1 MATFKIVLDKRR
13 KREKD
18 KFHLSVRV
26 SNSRDI
32 TYLHLDQLMTTKEYD
47 VIFKKQVFDKNILAV
62 KEKFEKYANRAH
74 MVYQIVV
81 PYDKIEFRKIFY
93 DKDYDFDK
101 VTTQAQK
108 EQGSIKF
115 LFKNSVNGKRDTNQ
129 IGLSTA
135 DNYRTALNNLIK
147 FQKELTYKDITSD
160 FLYKLEG
167 WYLREEKGS
176 KKNSVASVGNLMRC
190 LKSVLKYNMKK
201 KVIPPTYDYPFN
213 DYKIPT
219 YTPAKRVISIEEIQ
233 KIVDLKEF
241 DNDWEIYARDIW
253 LLLYRMNG
261 INFVDL
267 LKLKWED
274 KKGDYFEFFRHKT
287 RRTRRSN
294 IRPLRI
300 KVTDKIQEL
309 LDRIG
314 DKESPFVLGQM
325 SHTDYEESYLVNRN
339 RKVKAKVNKF
349 LKPIAKRLNLS
360 MSLDVSLARDC
371 YANTLKRANVN
382 ALKISENMNH
392 SDPRTTTLHYLD
404 NFEQDDLDDA
414 NDAVL

>member
-1 MATFKIVLDKRR
+1 MATFKIVLDKR
-13 KREKD
+13 KKFEKD

-32 TYLHLDQLMTTKEYD
+32 TYLHLDQLMTIKEYD
-47 VIFKKQVFDKNILAV
+47 VIFKKQVFDKNILAI
-62 KEKFEKYANRAH
+62 KEKFEKYVNRAH
-74 MVYQIVV
+74 MVFQIVEST
-81 PYDKIEFRKIFY
+81 DKAKFRQIFY

-108 EQGSIKF
+108 EKGAIRF
-115 LFKNSVNGKRDTNQ
+115 LFENCINGKKVTNQ

-135 DNYRTALNNLIK
+135 NNYRTALNNLLE
-147 FQKELTYKDITSD
+147 FQSDLTYLDINSD
-160 FLYKLEG
+160 FLFKLEG
-167 WYLREEKGS
+167 WFLREKKGG
-176 KKNSVASVGNLMRC
+176 KKNSVASIGNLMRS

-201 KVIPPTYDYPFN
+201 KVIPANYDYPFN

-219 YTPAKRVISIEEIQ
+219 FTPPKRVITNDEIQ
-233 KIVDLKEF
+233 KIIDLKEF
-241 DNDWEIYARDIW
+241 DNKWEEYARNIW

-267 LKLKWED
+267 LKLKWSD
-274 KKGDYFEFFRHKT
+274 KQGNRFIFYRHKT

-294 IRPLRI
+294 IRPI
-300 KVTDKIQEL
+300 EVKITDKIQGL
-309 LDRIG
+309 LDKIG
-314 DKESPFVLGQM
+314 DKESPFVIGQM

-339 RKVKAKVNKF
+339 KKVKAKVNF
-349 LKPIAKRLNLS
+349 YLKKVGERLNLS

-382 ALKISENMNH
+382 PLKISENMNH

-404 NFEQDDLDDA
+404 NFEQDDLDDV
-414 NDAVL
+414 NDAIL